1 MRASHR
7 IGSRPASRQL
17 GDMRFGVA
25 FHRSRV
31 SPATRPL
38 TVTFAAAIRVG
49 AYGLEDVTG
58 CAGQHGLRLDCVTDM
73 PANNLSVVFPK
84 TSG

>member
-1 MRASHR
+1 
-7 IGSRPASRQL
+7 
-17 GDMRFGVA
+17 MRFVA
-25 FHRSRV
+25 SFLRSRM
-31 SPATRPL
+31 SQAPRPL
-38 TVTFAAAIRVG
+38 TATSAAAIRVG